1 VTFAISY
8 FFSISIVKTDAAE
21 RISIAEASP
30 RISLDSFRTVR
41 I

>member
-1 VTFAISY
+1 VIFAISC
-8 FFSISIVKTDAAE
+8 FFSISTVKTEAAE
-21 RISIAEASP
+21 RISIADASP